1 MEKVQIVRDKESCA
15 PPSAQR
21 TPSREAQDRDGF
33 LKKPQS
39 PIGSRSRE
47 AQAAWPEE

>member
-39 PIGSRSRE
+39 PAEFRAWE
-47 AQAAWPEE
+47 AEAAWPEE